1 MVAESFMPGAS
12 VSKVAQGI
20 VTLASF
26 TCQSPNARLRHM
38 QGKQG
43 VGEFGS
49 GSVRLQN
56 PLVLAD
62 VTMSGC
68 PVP

>member
-1 MVAESFMPGAS
+1 MVAESFVPGAS

-49 GSVRLQN
+49 GSVRL
-56 PLVLAD
+56 
-62 VTMSGC
+62 
-68 PVP
+68 